1 MDKYVEWLD
10 ETEASGFD
18 QGLNAESTYF
28 SWSLCMTFD
37 HFLQENKSSK
47 YFLFHAF
54 IKRYLRIATTT
65 NYWSFIILLCPVVN

>member
-28 SWSLCMTFD
+28 SWSLFRTFN

-54 IKRYLRIATTT
+54 IKRYLKFATTT
-65 NYWSFIILLCPVVN
+65 NYWSFIILLCHVVN